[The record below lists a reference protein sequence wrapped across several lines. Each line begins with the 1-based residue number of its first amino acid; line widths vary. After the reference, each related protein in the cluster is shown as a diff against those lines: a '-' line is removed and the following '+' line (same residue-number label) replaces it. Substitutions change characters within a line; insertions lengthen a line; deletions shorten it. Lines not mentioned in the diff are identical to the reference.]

1 MTNCSNCSRFPR
13 TVADS
18 LHGVRRD
25 AKREATRQFCRVGSG
40 DVNRLVSGYRCRW
53 QMHRRGERDENNTR
67 HYSEIKPK
75 KRQRRMNHPPIAGI
89 RGSAANRCGRET
101 NQQQTAT
108 VIAGLEPDPTRQDFS
123 AAVLR
128 SHVILGHCRSKRYAS
143 IAILMSDLPSVVIL
157 WSFASFIVLRCC
169 TI

>member
-1 MTNCSNCSRFPR
+1 M
-13 TVADS
+13 
-18 LHGVRRD
+18 
-25 AKREATRQFCRVGSG
+25 KK
-40 DVNRLVSGYRCRW
+40 
-53 QMHRRGERDENNTR
+53 NTR

-75 KRQRRMNHPPIAGI
+75 KRQRRMNHPPIPGI
-89 RGSAANRCGRET
+89 RGSAADRCGRET

-128 SHVILGHCRSKRYAS
+128 SHVILGHCRSKCYAS
-143 IAILMSDLPSVVIL
+143 IAILMSDLPSVLIL